1 VYDVYMTTEVES
13 RWSLVET
20 RSLDDL
26 IALAVTA
33 ADRLP
38 LRDDVLARE
47 MVGAAAQLRASREAL
62 LFPDAEV

>member
-1 VYDVYMTTEVES
+1 MITEAES

-20 RSLDDL
+20 ASLDDL

-38 LRDDVLARE
+38 FRDEPLAKE
-47 MVGAAAQLRASREAL
+47 MIGAAAALRASRESL